1 MNYYPLF
8 RKENFTAYTIILMV
22 WAIISIVCAYIVY
35 SMFTLPYI
43 SALIWCVVL
52 VLFGM
57 SIMFVASL
65 INLIKLRKGFKRL
78 EQGYSNP
85 EIPPVWCPVLTAAT
99 NAAIEL
105 KNNLNNNLNK

>member
-8 RKENFTAYTIILMV
+8 RKENFAAYTVILMV
-22 WAIISIVCAYIVY
+22 WAFISLVCAFIVH
-35 SMFTLPYI
+35 SLFILPYI
-43 SALIWCVVL
+43 YALIWCAVMVL
-52 VLFGM
+52 SGM
-57 SIMFVASL
+57 SIMFIASL

-85 EIPPVWCPVLTAAT
+85 DIPPVWCPVLTAAT

-105 KNNLNNNLNK
+105 SKNITKNKN